1 MKTVLVVVAT
11 TACLWSLAGRAA
23 DKLANSEVPDAV
35 RAAVS
40 KAYPAA
46 ASCVFERERR
56 GAAVQ
61 YEAEFEIKE
70 GDKTRRLSV
79 EVSSQ
84 GVILAEEEQLRFE
97 ELPAPVKEAHRSS
110 RFSKATVMGVE
121 RLTRDGKTSYEVQVR
136 TASGLREIVYDERGA
151 VLDAGNAPAR

>member
-40 KAYPAA
+40 KAYPDA

-61 YEAEFEIKE
+61 YEAEFESRRE
-70 GDKTRRLSV
+70 TRRGDSASKFRHRVSSSPRKSSSASRNFRRLSK
-79 EVSSQ
+79 
-84 GVILAEEEQLRFE
+84 R
-97 ELPAPVKEAHRSS
+97 
-110 RFSKATVMGVE
+110 
-121 RLTRDGKTSYEVQVR
+121 R
-136 TASGLREIVYDERGA
+136 TAR
-151 VLDAGNAPAR
+151 PASAKPR

>member
-11 TACLWSLAGRAA
+11 SACLWSLPARAA
-23 DKLANSEVPDAV
+23 DKLVNSEVPEAV

-56 GAAVQ
+56 GAVVQ
-61 YEAEFEIKE
+61 YEAEFELKE
-70 GDKTRRLSV
+70 GDRTRRLSV
-79 EVSSQ
+79 EVSAL
-84 GVILAEEEQLRFE
+84 GVILSEEEELRFE

-110 RFSKATVMGVE
+110 RFGKATVMGLE
-121 RLTRDGKTSYEVQVR
+121 RLTKDGKTSYEVQVR

>member
-11 TACLWSLAGRAA
+11 SACLWSLPGRAA
-23 DKLANSEVPDAV
+23 DKLADSEVPEAV

-46 ASCVFERERR
+46 ANCVFERERR
-56 GAAVQ
+56 GAVVQ
-61 YEAEFEIKE
+61 YEAEFELKA

-97 ELPAPVKEAHRSS
+97 ELPAPVKEAHRLS

-121 RLTRDGKTSYEVQVR
+121 RLTRNGNTSYEVQVG
-136 TASGLREIVYDERGA
+136 TARGLREVVYDERGA
-151 VLDAGNAPAR
+151 VLDAGDGPSR